1 MAVSVQEPP
10 LRQKVIAAAGAAC
23 VSVLVVNPLDVVKVR
38 QQKGQHDTPVACPQ
52 PAV

>member
-1 MAVSVQEPP
+1 MAVSAQEPP
-10 LRQKVIAAAGAAC
+10 LRQKVMAAAGAAC

-38 QQKGQHDTPVACPQ
+38 ASGSPFACPQ